1 MVAESLKRR
10 TLHLFLF
17 TFIACI
23 LIAYYAKLI
32 SITESDLSFIYF
44 YNALIRIS
52 GVFILAWYC
61 IISHSENQEKSRLQM
76 QLSLPV
82 SRFTYVVSHFAA
94 YELIA
99 LAMATIA
106 SLPLLL
112 VCDFTQVIV
121 WALSYFFEL
130 CCVFAIAYLLS
141 YVFSQATIAIALFT
155 LIYVFARNAA
165 NFIDHA
171 NKVLAESAAWYESIS
186 LWIIKLVSLMVPKLE
201 YYANSTLLTEAIS
214 IKSLAYMF
222 VETSVYCGLLL
233 FLITHELRKKRI

>member
-1 MVAESLKRR
+1 VVAESLKRR

-76 QLSLPV
+76 Q
-82 SRFTYVVSHFAA
+82 
-94 YELIA
+94 
-99 LAMATIA
+99 
-106 SLPLLL
+106 LLL